1 MSNKEKIIEL
11 IKKNDQMSVHQLA
24 DELDISLS
32 MVHRHLKQMLEDDVI
47 YKIGSAPQV
56 FYALAQKEK
65 DKNISLDSNIEK
77 IINQNFL
84 FISSR
89 GERIDGVSGFIKW
102 CKKRNF
108 DFNQKAVKYVQIYN
122 KYEKLKKN
130 NVISGRDKMINAF
143 GSNVCVED
151 VFYANFYAWEVFGK
165 TKLGQILLYSKQS
178 QDKKMIKEVVDII
191 QPILKQLIKTKK
203 IDALG
208 FIPPTVK
215 RQVQFMKVFE
225 KYLNIT
231 LPIISI
237 VKVQTDIITPQKTLN
252 KLQDRIE
259 NADNTI
265 FVKENKNYKNILLI
279 DDAIGSGATIN
290 QVACKIKKKN
300 IAQKIYGFA
309 VTGSA
314 KGFDVISEI

>member
-11 IKKNDQMSVHQLA
+11 IKENDQMSVDQMS

-32 MVHRHLKQMLEDDVI
+32 MVHRHLKQMLEDGIV
-47 YKIGSAPQV
+47 YKIGSAPHV
-56 FYALAQKEK
+56 FYALAQNEKEK
-65 DKNISLDSNIEK
+65 DIILNNDVEK
-77 IINQNFL
+77 IISQNFL

-89 GERIDGVSGFIKW
+89 GERVDGVMGFIKW
-102 CKKRNF
+102 CEKRDF
-108 DFNQKAVKYVQIYN
+108 DFKQKADEYVQIYN

-130 NVISGRDKMINAF
+130 NVISGRDKMISTF
-143 GSNVCVED
+143 GSNECVDD
-151 VFYANFYAWEVFGK
+151 VFYANFYAWEIFGK

-178 QDKKMIKEVVDII
+178 QDKKMMREVVDMI
-191 QPILKQLIKTKK
+191 QPVIEQLIKAKK
-203 IDALG
+203 IDAVG
-208 FIPPTVK
+208 FVPPTVK

-225 KYLNIT
+225 KYLNVA
-231 LPIISI
+231 LPTIDI

-265 FVKENKNYKNILLI
+265 FVKENNAYKNILLI
-279 DDAIGSGATIN
+279 DDAVGSGATLN
-290 QVACKIKKKN
+290 QIACKIKKKN
-300 IAQKIYGFA
+300 TAQKVYGFA

-314 KGFDVISEI
+314 KGFDVISEV